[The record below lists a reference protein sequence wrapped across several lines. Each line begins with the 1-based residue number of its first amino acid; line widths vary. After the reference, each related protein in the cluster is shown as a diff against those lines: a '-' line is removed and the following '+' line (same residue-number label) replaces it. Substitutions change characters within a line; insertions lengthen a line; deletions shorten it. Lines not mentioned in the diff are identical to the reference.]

1 MADMFNLDIYLHP
14 IELFDISQSP
24 DESINVFKELQK
36 ARRCFVL
43 ENDLH
48 IIYLVVPIYA
58 AMSWPQLDWMKY
70 LDLWA
75 SLPPDIKRVGELVG
89 VEERFLVRAMRGGVN
104 MQSQANVRLFKHI
117 YDPFILVRCHQ
128 AMQLPNTHPKH
139 FLGTPPPGPPSVL
152 HGSGLSRVGERD
164 SSVHRMHEVRGGQGE
179 PSEPPA
185 VFFHLRRDG
194 HLLLRQA
201 RMAQPRTSHKVES
214 Y

>member
-1 MADMFNLDIYLHP
+1 MADRFNLDIDLHSV
-14 IELFDISQSP
+14 ELFDVSQSP

-75 SLPPDIKRVGELVG
+75 SLPPDVKRVGELVG

-117 YDPFILVRCHQ
+117 YDPFLI
-128 AMQLPNTHPKH
+128 
-139 FLGTPPPGPPSVL
+139 GTVSPSRAISKL
-152 HGSGLSRVGERD
+152 SSETFCRHATSRSTIGSTRLW
-164 SSVHRMHEVRGGQGE
+164 
-179 PSEPPA
+179 P
-185 VFFHLRRDG
+185 
-194 HLLLRQA
+194 
-201 RMAQPRTSHKVES
+201 
-214 Y
+214 

>member
-1 MADMFNLDIYLHP
+1 MADIFNLDIYLHP

-117 YDPFILVRCHQ
+117 YDPFINLR
-128 AMQLPNTHPKH
+128 AK
-139 FLGTPPPGPPSVL
+139 
-152 HGSGLSRVGERD
+152 
-164 SSVHRMHEVRGGQGE
+164 RGG
-179 PSEPPA
+179 SL
-185 VFFHLRRDG
+185 FR
-194 HLLLRQA
+194 
-201 RMAQPRTSHKVES
+201 
-214 Y
+214 

>member
-1 MADMFNLDIYLHP
+1 MADRFNLDIDLHSV
-14 IELFDISQSP
+14 ELFDVSQSP

-75 SLPPDIKRVGELVG
+75 SLPPDVKRVGELVG

-104 MQSQANVRLFKHI
+104 MQSQANVRLFIHI
-117 YDPFILVRCHQ
+117 Y
-128 AMQLPNTHPKH
+128 
-139 FLGTPPPGPPSVL
+139 GPL
-152 HGSGLSRVGERD
+152 
-164 SSVHRMHEVRGGQGE
+164 
-179 PSEPPA
+179 
-185 VFFHLRRDG
+185 F
-194 HLLLRQA
+194 
-201 RMAQPRTSHKVES
+201 
-214 Y
+214 

>member
-1 MADMFNLDIYLHP
+1 MADIFNLDIYLHP

-117 YDPFILVRCHQ
+117 YDPFIFRYGVTKQCNYQTLI
-128 AMQLPNTHPKH
+128 LNI
-139 FLGTPPPGPPSVL
+139 F
-152 HGSGLSRVGERD
+152 
-164 SSVHRMHEVRGGQGE
+164 
-179 PSEPPA
+179 
-185 VFFHLRRDG
+185 
-194 HLLLRQA
+194 
-201 RMAQPRTSHKVES
+201 
-214 Y
+214 